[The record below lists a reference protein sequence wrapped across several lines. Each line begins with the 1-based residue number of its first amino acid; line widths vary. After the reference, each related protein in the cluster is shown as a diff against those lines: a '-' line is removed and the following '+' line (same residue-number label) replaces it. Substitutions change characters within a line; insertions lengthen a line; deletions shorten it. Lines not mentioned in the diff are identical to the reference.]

1 MSQPNVSYF
10 HNNPSMNAY
19 SQKQHNKKRKNP
31 TTPPAITCSELTI
44 ETLEQGVKYV
54 QS

>member
-1 MSQPNVSYF
+1 MECFINV
-10 HNNPSMNAY
+10 
-19 SQKQHNKKRKNP
+19 KRRLCQL
-31 TTPPAITCSELTI
+31 TQPAITCSELTI

>member
-31 TTPPAITCSELTI
+31 TRRKGRCSFVYE
-44 ETLEQGVKYV
+44 
-54 QS
+54 